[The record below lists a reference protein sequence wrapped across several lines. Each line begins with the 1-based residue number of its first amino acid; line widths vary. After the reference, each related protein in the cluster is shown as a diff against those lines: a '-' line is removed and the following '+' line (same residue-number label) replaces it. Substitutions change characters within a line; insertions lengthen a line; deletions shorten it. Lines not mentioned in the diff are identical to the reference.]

1 MLTRAVDATT
11 GKTTVAQSDNLLVI
25 GWAADVQEGAPVYQ
39 VSILIDCVAVGDATL
54 GIADPTIATKYKNPA
69 YMNSGWTFTAPA
81 SGLAA
86 GHHTVR
92 AVAYDA
98 SALSTVLGTAIIAV
112 TP

>member
-39 VSILIDCVAVGDATL
+39 VSILIDGVAVGDATL

-69 YMNSGWTFTAPA
+69 YDEF
-81 SGLAA
+81 GLDLYGTCIRIGCRKPYRA
-86 GHHTVR
+86 GGC
-92 AVAYDA
+92 
-98 SALSTVLGTAIIAV
+98 L
-112 TP
+112 